1 MGSSR
6 TTLFRTP
13 TKGSYKMLPFQRLL
27 RSRALF
33 RAGPVI
39 SRNLKPQRRTLV
51 APPKPGDG
59 PLMAR
64 RADREL
70 PDIPENGMKWVRTI
84 PIFLVILISSTLGI
98 FNYQKSSSS
107 VVSSTMYA
115 LRTSPK
121 AREYLGEEIYFKS
134 QMPWIRGEMNMLH
147 GKIDIHFAVKGSA
160 ESWTM
165 RFKSHRLGR
174 QGMFVTTEWSLETKD
189 GRKID
194 LLDGVILSRALNWMR
209 RSQRRLD
216 VGAMRQIC
224 RVRREGIQTGDGQ
237 MLMESD
243 WNGIG

>member
-1 MGSSR
+1 
-6 TTLFRTP
+6 
-13 TKGSYKMLPFQRLL
+13 MLPRLL
-27 RSRALF
+27 RSRVLF
-33 RAGPVI
+33 RARPVI
-39 SRNLKPQRRTLV
+39 SRNVAPRRTLI

-134 QMPWIRGEMNMLH
+134 QMPWIWGEMNMLH
-147 GKIDIHFAVKGSA
+147 GKINIHFAVKGQAASG
-160 ESWTM
+160 TM

-174 QGMFVTTEWSLETKD
+174 QGMFVTTEWSLETEE
-189 GRKID
+189 GEKID
-194 LLDGVILSRALNWMR
+194 LLDGSDPFMGIELDEDEPKKVGRGSYAPNLS
-209 RSQRRLD
+209 
-216 VGAMRQIC
+216 G
-224 RVRREGIQTGDGQ
+224 
-237 MLMESD
+237 
-243 WNGIG
+243 

>member
-1 MGSSR
+1 
-6 TTLFRTP
+6 
-13 TKGSYKMLPFQRLL
+13 MLPFQRLL

-33 RAGPVI
+33 RASPVI
-39 SRNLKPQRRTLV
+39 SRNLRPQKRTLI

-134 QMPWIRGEMNMLH
+134 QMPWIWGEMNMLH

-160 ESWTM
+160 ESGTM

-194 LLDGVILSRALNWMR
+194 LLDGSDPFKGIEISEDEPKKVGRGSYAPNLS
-209 RSQRRLD
+209 
-216 VGAMRQIC
+216 
-224 RVRREGIQTGDGQ
+224 
-237 MLMESD
+237 
-243 WNGIG
+243 